1 MKIWVIG
8 HSEAVLGFALAGL
21 GGRAVQTA
29 AEVHAALDEALKAA
43 DTGIVLVTK
52 DVARLAQGRMD
63 ELKLRSTLPLIVEVP
78 SPEGAPEGEPTLG
91 ELVLRAIG
99 IKL

>member
-1 MKIWVIG
+1 MRIWIIG
-8 HSEAVLGFALAGL
+8 HPEAVLGFALSGVNGRVAATAGE
-21 GGRAVQTA
+21 AN
-29 AEVHAALDEALKAA
+29 AALDEALRMP
-43 DTGIVLVTK
+43 DTGVVLVTK
-52 DVARLAQGRMD
+52 DVARLMQPRMD

-78 SPEGAPEGEPTLG
+78 SPEGVLEGEATLG